1 MASPSRT
8 PKLDLSISGALIALS
23 LFVIWGT
30 RDIPPPFF
38 DPIGSAAFPKY
49 SAYIILALA
58 VAIGARALLSL
69 RKAIQRPKK
78 TYREEPLL
86 DAPRFGS
93 WAAARN
99 RSSQWLGRK
108 AGPPTSRPHSSQ
120 PTSRRGSLERECAG
134 VDALAA
140 PSSRRACAS
149 GRGGLDPLIV
159 PDQVS
164 SLKPNMN
171 SLKQR
176 VTVCVARPENRRSE
190 HDTGLT
196 DPTPQY

>member
-86 DAPRFGS
+86 AVAVVLTSALYVLSMQWELLSFRWATLVFIFLLASILSKFEKRVMIASAVIALVFGF
-93 WAAARN
+93 
-99 RSSQWLGRK
+99 
-108 AGPPTSRPHSSQ
+108 
-120 PTSRRGSLERECAG
+120 
-134 VDALAA
+134 
-140 PSSRRACAS
+140 
-149 GRGGLDPLIV
+149 GGQYLFTEVFYMDL
-159 PDQVS
+159 
-164 SLKPNMN
+164 
-171 SLKQR
+171 
-176 VTVCVARPENRRSE
+176 
-190 HDTGLT
+190 
-196 DPTPQY
+196 PQ